1 MEMNSVW
8 SSDAKG
14 VYKVDSEGPEAYGA
28 HRKSLAEMPDGSKIV
43 DESPLFD
50 EYRPGI
56 RRYVNSNSAGSYKLN
71 VSGKHCSIDFYAGD
85 STRRS
90 ETFKLR

>member
-50 EYRPGI
+50 E
-56 RRYVNSNSAGSYKLN
+56 
-71 VSGKHCSIDFYAGD
+71 
-85 STRRS
+85 
-90 ETFKLR
+90 